1 MSWSR
6 RATVLGETAMPSLAN
21 SSAMVVVVRRDQR
34 KPVIGS
40 PAVSCSSRQWRTA
53 IMSGVFF
60 PSEYDHRRCGGF
72 GRGPHSD
79 PAVAVDL
86 GPRYAPPNQGN
97 RPAECH
103 RHGPGEGTPA
113 RQTTAAV
120 VRRASHKTKGWP
132 P

>member
-21 SSAMVVVVRRDQR
+21 SSAMVVVVRRDRAQAGHR
-34 KPVIGS
+34 IARG
-40 PAVSCSSRQWRTA
+40 
-53 IMSGVFF
+53 IVFEQAMENGDYVRRF
-60 PSEYDHRRCGGF
+60 FSSEYDHRRCGGF

-79 PAVAVDL
+79 PAVAVDR